1 MVPPI
6 SVAAVQERLIC
17 VLLAAVPVRP
27 EGAVNVGAGVAAE
40 AVFEYGLKFTP
51 SVARTR

>member
-17 VLLAAVPVRP
+17 VLPADVAARFD
-27 EGAVNVGAGVAAE
+27 GAVNVGAAVVAD
-40 AVFEYGLKFTP
+40 AVLEYALKLVP